1 MIIQASTKKQISVGG
16 RGRYLIVRA
25 SSAPVYVSTDTLRP
39 QRLQTGDRI
48 NVEQFNE
55 LFVEHHQSGDVTFD
69 YQISDLEHK
78 PAATDDIVIR
88 KIIEPIQFEAHV
100 KVDDGLQVKT
110 ILPAQMS
117 TFDDITIQP
126 GERVRLTRGGFH
138 QVTIQVIS
146 DEMTKVRV
154 GDVNAGASRGLLVMG
169 SKSAIGSLSIDYTG
183 ELHAYNASE
192 TTAILTIMGVQ

>member
-1 MIIQASTKKQISVGG
+1 MIIEAHTKKQISVGG

-55 LFVEHHQSGDVTFD
+55 LFVEHHQAGEVTFD

-100 KVDDGLQVKT
+100 KVNDGLKVKT

-126 GERVRLTRGGFH
+126 GERVRLTSGGFR
-138 QVTIQVIS
+138 QVTVQVIS
-146 DEMTKVRV
+146 DAMTKVRI
-154 GDVNAGASRGLLVMG
+154 GDKSTTANRGLLAMG
-169 SKSAIGSLSIDYTG
+169 SQSAIGSLSIDFSG
-183 ELHAYNASE
+183 EVYGYNASE
-192 TTAILTIMGVQ
+192 TTAKLTVMGVK

>member
-1 MIIQASTKKQISVGG
+1 MIVKPSQQIAISVGG
-16 RGRYLIVRA
+16 RGRYLIVR
-25 SSAPVYVSTDTLRP
+25 STSAPVFISADGLRP

-48 NVEQFNE
+48 NVEQFE
-55 LFVEHHQSGDVTFD
+55 QMFIEHHQSDDVNFD

-88 KIIEPIQFEAHV
+88 RIVEPIQFEAHV
-100 KVDDGLQVKT
+100 KVDDGLKVKT

-126 GERVRLTRGGFH
+126 GESVRLTAGGFR

-146 DEMTKVRV
+146 DEMTKVRI
-154 GDVNAGASRGLLVMG
+154 GDKSTGANRGLLVMG

-183 ELHAYNASE
+183 ELYAYNASQ